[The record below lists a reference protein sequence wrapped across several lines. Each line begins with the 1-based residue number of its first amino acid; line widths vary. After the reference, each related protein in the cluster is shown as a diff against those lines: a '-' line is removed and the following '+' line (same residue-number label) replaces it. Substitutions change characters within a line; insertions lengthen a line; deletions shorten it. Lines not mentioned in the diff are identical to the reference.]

1 MTTVEATEALFRAG
15 EPPGAAAS
23 LPYGNV
29 VRCDGNKSI
38 DD

>member
-1 MTTVEATEALFRAG
+1 MITAEAIEAVFRAG

-29 VRCDGNKSI
+29 VRRDGNKSI